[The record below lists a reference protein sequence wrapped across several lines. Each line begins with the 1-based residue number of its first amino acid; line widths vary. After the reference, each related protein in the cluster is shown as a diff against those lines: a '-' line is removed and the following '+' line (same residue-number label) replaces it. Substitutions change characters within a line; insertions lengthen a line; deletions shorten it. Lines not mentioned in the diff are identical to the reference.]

1 MAEDAHSAPVI
12 KCKVDCP
19 CGWTE
24 IFSKAYSGLQIECPR
39 CGKAH
44 RIPMFDETPAD
55 EGIDMSTMN
64 RLLQQDE
71 AGAGAPRV
79 TVPFRPL
86 FLLALVF
93 ALLVSAIA
101 LPLLWNHWPVNA
113 AVVGG
118 ALSWP
123 LAIGVAWLGQ
133 RRQLKSVRASS

>member
-1 MAEDAHSAPVI
+1 MADSPEI

-44 RIPMFDETPAD
+44 RIPTFDETPAD

-64 RLLQQDE
+64 ELLRPYGE
-71 AGAGAPRV
+71 PEKPVPPVV
-79 TVPFRPL
+79 TVPFKRL
-86 FLLALVF
+86 FFLALTI
-93 ALLVSAIA
+93 ALLISAIG
-101 LPLLWNHWPVNA
+101 LPLLWDKWPINA

-123 LAIGVAWLGQ
+123 LAISVAWLGQ
-133 RRQLKSVRASS
+133 RRHVKRMSTAS